1 VPAAGSFKRPMMN
14 LLLKLAG
21 GIDALNRLVGQ
32 AARWLILV
40 AVLISAFNAFSR
52 KAFSLSSNGMLEIQ
66 WYLFAGVFLL
76 CAGYTLLNNEHVR
89 VDVLL
94 SRLSRRKQ
102 LIVELFGLV
111 VFLTPVA
118 LLVLVL
124 SWAPFMDAYTSGEIS
139 SNAGG
144 LVRWPVKLLIPVG
157 FLLLLLQAFSQMI
170 KTVDELRRL
179 PTSTAAAPSN

>member
-1 VPAAGSFKRPMMN
+1 MKP
-14 LLLKLAG
+14 LLKLAS

-40 AVLISAFNAFSR
+40 AVLISAFNAMSR
-52 KAFSLSSNGMLEIQ
+52 KAFSISSNGMLEIQ
-66 WYLFAGVFLL
+66 WYLFAAVFLL

-102 LIVELFGLV
+102 LMVELFGLV
-111 VFLTPVA
+111 FFLMPVT
-118 LLVLVL
+118 LLVLAL

-157 FLLLLLQAFSQMI
+157 FMLLLLQGLSQVI
-170 KTVDELRRL
+170 KTIDELRRL
-179 PTSTAAAPSN
+179 PRAPAQAATN

>member
-1 VPAAGSFKRPMMN
+1 MN

-144 LVRWPVKLLIPVG
+144 LVRWPIKFVVPAGMVMLA
-157 FLLLLLQAFSQMI
+157 LQGVSEVI
-170 KTVDELRRL
+170 KRI
-179 PTSTAAAPSN
+179 AALQNLVTIDAKYERPMQ

>member
-1 VPAAGSFKRPMMN
+1 MN
-14 LLLKLAG
+14 LLLKLAS

-32 AARWLILV
+32 GARWLVLV

-94 SRLSRRKQ
+94 SRLSRRTQ
-102 LIVELFGLV
+102 LIIELFGLV

-118 LLVLVL
+118 VLILVL
-124 SWAPFMDAYTSGEIS
+124 SWAPFIDAYVTGEIS

-170 KTVDELRRL
+170 KTADELRRL
-179 PTSTAAAPSN
+179 PTSAAPAPSN

>member
-1 VPAAGSFKRPMMN
+1 MKP
-14 LLLKLAG
+14 LLKLAS

-32 AARWLILV
+32 LARWLILV
-40 AVLISAFNAFSR
+40 AVLISAFNAISR
-52 KAFSLSSNGMLEIQ
+52 KAFSISSNGMLEIQ
-66 WYLFAGVFLL
+66 WYLFAAVFLL

-102 LIVELFGLV
+102 LMVELFGLI
-111 VFLTPVA
+111 VFLMPVA
-118 LLVLVL
+118 VLVL
-124 SWAPFMDAYTSGEIS
+124 ALSWGPFMDAYTSGEIS

-157 FLLLLLQAFSQMI
+157 FMLLLLQALSQVI
-170 KTVDELRRL
+170 KTIDELRCL
-179 PTSTAAAPSN
+179 PETAAQAPTIQKG

>member
-1 VPAAGSFKRPMMN
+1 MN
-14 LLLKLAG
+14 LLLSIAS
-21 GIDALNRLVGQ
+21 GIDALNRMVGRLT
-32 AARWLILV
+32 RWLILV

-52 KAFSLSSNGMLEIQ
+52 KMFDLSSNGMLEIQ
-66 WYLFAGVFLL
+66 WYLFAAVFLL

-102 LIVELFGLV
+102 LMVEMFGIV
-111 VFLTPVA
+111 VFLMPVS

-124 SWAPFMDAYTSGEIS
+124 SWPPFMDAYTSGEMS

-144 LVRWPVKLLIPVG
+144 LVRWPVKLLIPAG
-157 FLLLLLQAFSQMI
+157 FTLLLLQAVSELI
-170 KTVDELRRL
+170 KTVDQLLRL
-179 PTSTAAAPSN
+179 PGHSAAPAANRQG

>member
-1 VPAAGSFKRPMMN
+1 MKP
-14 LLLKLAG
+14 LLKLAS

-32 AARWLILV
+32 LARWLILV
-40 AVLISAFNAFSR
+40 AVLISAFNAISR
-52 KAFSLSSNGMLEIQ
+52 KAFSISSNGMLEIQ
-66 WYLFAGVFLL
+66 WYLFAAVFLL

-102 LIVELFGLV
+102 LLVELFGLI
-111 VFLTPVA
+111 VFLMPVA
-118 LLVLVL
+118 VLVL
-124 SWAPFMDAYTSGEIS
+124 ALSWTPFMDAYTSGETS

-157 FLLLLLQAFSQMI
+157 FMLLLLQALSQVI
-170 KTVDELRRL
+170 KTVDELRCL
-179 PTSTAAAPSN
+179 PEAAAQAPTNPKG